1 LGITQEQAVRDFL
14 LEWECESLDDSRIE
28 RLLNRMTPDIRWHV
42 NAWDRPI
49 VGQDAVREEFLR
61 LSPHY
66 RDYRSEI
73 LAIASMD
80 QTVFT
85 QRLDSMMV
93 GRKPLTQH
101 IAGAYEVDTE
111 SKISVLRDYFDRK
124 EVDAQLA

>member
-1 LGITQEQAVRDFL
+1 MGITQEQAVRDFL

-42 NAWDRPI
+42 NAWDRPL
-49 VGQDAVREEFLR
+49 VGQNAVREELQR
-61 LSPHY
+61 LAPHY

-73 LAIASMD
+73 LAIASVH

-85 QRLDSMMV
+85 QRLDSMVV
-93 GRKPLTQH
+93 GGKPLTQH